1 VTTPTLHVVFGSSPA
16 GIVRRALRELGR
28 QEQVLDLM
36 DDLSLGPIHP
46 YNSEVRG
53 QWLNHELG
61 EFEWQD
67 FVRQD
72 SSLPLRSQS
81 HSGRL
86 VAWYAPNRACSY
98 AGFKWW
104 LSQMDDAQCAAMSVP
119 DLHFQNTE
127 AMVNLVGQE
136 TDLSSLARSRHQK
149 EWHALRNDNAL
160 LRVIEDGQLI
170 SKSLDFFDHLII
182 QFVDNEWKD
191 TKRVAGNAFST
202 ISIETGHFIDDLF
215 VGSRLRALAE
225 AGKIEWDG
233 NSRDARTSKVRLA
246 N

>member
-1 VTTPTLHVVFGSSPA
+1 MTTSTLHVVFGSSPA

-61 EFEWQD
+61 EYDWQD
-67 FVRQD
+67 FVGRD
-72 SSLPLRSQS
+72 SSLPLKSQS
-81 HSGRL
+81 HPGRL

-98 AGFKWW
+98 AGFQWW
-104 LSQMDDAQCAAMSVP
+104 LSQMDDARCAVMSVP

-127 AMVNLVGQE
+127 AIVNLIGQE
-136 TDLSSLARSRHQK
+136 TDLSPLERSQHQQ
-149 EWHALRNDNAL
+149 EWHALKNENAL
-160 LRVIEDGQLI
+160 LRVVDDGRLV
-170 SKSLDFFDHLII
+170 SASLDFFDHLII
-182 QFVDNEWKD
+182 QFVDHDWKD
-191 TKRVAGNAFST
+191 AMRVVGNAFST

-215 VGSRLRALAE
+215 VGSRLRALAGAE
-225 AGKIEWDG
+225 KIEWDG
-233 NSRDARTSKVRLA
+233 NSRDPRTSKVRLA